1 MKDAESLL
9 SLLSLHK
16 GPSGFTFHLS
26 PFDRNP
32 GAKTYFSILGKTSV
46 QAQQLILRL
55 RDREDSGVDG
65 TRVNWETQPYLKGGS
80 HCSVQ
85 TRCWRQ
91 KPRPAVS
98 SSFDGSKAGNLFGFF
113 FNGISQC

>member
-46 QAQQLILRL
+46 QAQQLIDLL
-55 RDREDSGVDG
+55 SAK
-65 TRVNWETQPYLKGGS
+65 T
-80 HCSVQ
+80 
-85 TRCWRQ
+85 
-91 KPRPAVS
+91 
-98 SSFDGSKAGNLFGFF
+98 FSKNTKR
-113 FNGISQC
+113 